1 MTNNKQ
7 LTAVEWYISKIKEAR
22 NFCDDPSME
31 MDIRHTLEVLIK
43 KGEQTKE
50 MEIAGKEMSYAEGYK
65 EGYHRA
71 IENAK
76 YQINKWIDK
85 ELKITQ

>member
-7 LTAVEWYISKIKEAR
+7 QTAMEWYISKIKEAR

-43 KGEQTKE
+43 KGKQAKE
-50 MEIAGKEMSYAEGYK
+50 MGEEQMIDFAYK
-65 EGYHRA
+65 ALMEADSTVNRYVDVDELYNETYGG
-71 IENAK
+71 
-76 YQINKWIDK
+76 DK
-85 ELKITQ
+85 Q